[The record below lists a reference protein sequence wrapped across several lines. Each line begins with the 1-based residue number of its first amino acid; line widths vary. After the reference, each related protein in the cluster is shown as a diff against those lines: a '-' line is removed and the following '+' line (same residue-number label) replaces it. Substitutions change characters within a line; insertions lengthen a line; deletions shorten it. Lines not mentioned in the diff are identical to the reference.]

1 MLKGLKTLVVEDVDA
16 IRSLVARLLKSLG
29 CEEIFEAADIDSAW
43 EMVNQQEVDC
53 ILLDYEL
60 KGSNGLSLAKRLRK
74 QEDSPNQ
81 QVPIVVLTGHAEA
94 HVVQNAVQ
102 AGTDAYLVKPV
113 MPPGRTHS
121 PGPLLPP
128 RREYRSA
135 RDRGRVEICRRRNL
149 DTACGRGP
157 LRPHLRHHHRRRP
170 R

>member
-1 MLKGLKTLVVEDVDA
+1 MLKGLRILVVEDVDA

-29 CEEIFEAADIDSAW
+29 CEEIFEAADIDGAW
-43 EMVNQQEVDC
+43 EMINQQELDC

-74 QEDSPNQ
+74 QEDANNH

-113 MPPGRTHS
+113 MPERLGERILQVLSSRHGDNT
-121 PGPLLPP
+121 GQ
-128 RREYRSA
+128 RATEVAWKSA
-135 RDRGRVEICRRRNL
+135 GGEV
-149 DTACGRGP
+149 
-157 LRPHLRHHHRRRP
+157 
-170 R
+170 

>member
-1 MLKGLKTLVVEDVDA
+1 MLKGLKILVVEDMDA

-60 KGSNGLSLAKRLRK
+60 KGSNGLCLAKRLRK
-74 QEDSPNQ
+74 QDDSPNQ

-113 MPPGRTHS
+113 MPERLGDRILQVLISRQVENT
-121 PGPLLPP
+121 GQ
-128 RREYRSA
+128 RATEVAWKSA
-135 RDRGRVEICRRRNL
+135 GGEV
-149 DTACGRGP
+149 
-157 LRPHLRHHHRRRP
+157 
-170 R
+170 